1 MCLLNGQIQGTIP
14 ESIIL
19 HNKEIYIEPEDESK
33 EAERKLVPTL
43 IKDIIY
49 ELVSHYGKENKGKI
63 IINDIPNYGRLLVK
77 YIGTNPLYLKENNN
91 SYQIVNATEE
101 YTDVKNYGDLLGYKI
116 TKLIYPG
123 ELIANVGEAVTTMLD
138 KICNTFGNFE
148 YFYDVDGNFIFQEK
162 KNYLNNSYVPLTSD
176 EITGKLIANFN
187 KSKIDYSFKD
197 NKIVSAFTNNPKWE
211 NIKNDFVVWGKRTG
225 LTGQEYPIHFHL
237 AIDNLPP
244 EQDGKDY
251 RQVILENDIKVGES
265 AASDYYRELSAF
277 WSQNYDGTNFTDLVT
292 QDPSSLNYWLEIYPA
307 AGKYAKYSVPAIGR
321 RTYAVNDDNA
331 TCIYPPEVPG
341 IVWWSE
347 ADVDFNNLDD
357 CKTIAKNYFNGYP
370 LAKMPAELA

>member
-1 MCLLNGQIQGTIP
+1 MFY
-14 ESIIL
+14 IL
-19 HNKEIYIEPEDESK
+19 YNE
-33 EAERKLVPTL
+33 
-43 IKDIIY
+43 
-49 ELVSHYGKENKGKI
+49 
-63 IINDIPNYGRLLVK
+63 
-77 YIGTNPLYLKENNN
+77 
-91 SYQIVNATEE
+91 
-101 YTDVKNYGDLLGYKI
+101 
-116 TKLIYPG
+116 
-123 ELIANVGEAVTTMLD
+123 
-138 KICNTFGNFE
+138 
-148 YFYDVDGNFIFQEK
+148 
-162 KNYLNNSYVPLTSD
+162 
-176 EITGKLIANFN
+176 
-187 KSKIDYSFKD
+187 KSKHGKAVKVAAKLHKKISKKEEARLCSVFDILGREKEYIDYGVRD
-197 NKIVSAFTNNPKWE
+197 RAI
-211 NIKNDFVVWGKRTG
+211 
-225 LTGQEYPIHFHL
+225 L
-237 AIDNLPP
+237 AIGK
-244 EQDGKDY
+244 QDTEIDALCPLSDDIKILGCSSDHMIVDVSDY
-251 RQVILENDIKVGES
+251 KNDIKVGES